1 MPVSL
6 RNQVGRVVLDHPRD
20 NLWGR
25 FGQLYAGLVAYGISS
40 SLLVLGRHGLV
51 PWDVLHQGLAR
62 QTGIAIGTW
71 SILVGLCVLV
81 LWIPLAERP
90 GWGTISNALV
100 IGGSIDV
107 VLWLVP
113 SIHGAVLRWAC
124 CLIGIALSGVA
135 TGLYIGAGLGPGPRD
150 GLMTGIARRTG
161 RSIRLVRTSL
171 EITVL
176 AIGWLLGGSVGIVT
190 VIYMLSIGPLA
201 HVFVPLLSR
210 RIDAVPAEQTSG
222 L

>member
-1 MPVSL
+1 VNSL
-6 RNQVGRVVLDHPRD
+6 RRKVGRVVLVIPRD
-20 NLWGR
+20 RLWGR

-71 SILVGLCVLV
+71 SIFVGLCVLV

-90 GWGTISNALV
+90 GWGTISNAFV

-107 VLWLVP
+107 VLRLAP
-113 SIHGAVLRWAC
+113 SIHGEVLRWAC
-124 CLIGIALSGVA
+124 CLSGIVLSGVA

-161 RSIRLVRTSL
+161 RSLRLVRTSL
-171 EITVL
+171 ELAVL
-176 AIGWLLGGSVGIVT
+176 AIGWLLGGSVGVVT

-210 RIDAVPAEQTSG
+210 SIDAVPAEQAATS
-222 L
+222 

>member
-1 MPVSL
+1 MNSL
-6 RNQVGRVVLDHPRD
+6 RRKVGRVVLVIPRD
-20 NLWGR
+20 RLWGR

-71 SILVGLCVLV
+71 SIFVGLCVLV
-81 LWIPLAERP
+81 LWIPLADRP
-90 GWGTISNALV
+90 GWGTISNAFV

-107 VLWLVP
+107 VLRLAP
-113 SIHGAVLRWAC
+113 SIHGEVLRWAC
-124 CLIGIALSGVA
+124 CLSGIVLSGVA

-161 RSIRLVRTSL
+161 RSLRLVRTSL
-171 EITVL
+171 ELAVL
-176 AIGWLLGGSVGIVT
+176 AIGWLLGGSVGVVT

-210 RIDAVPAEQTSG
+210 SIDAVPAEQAATS
-222 L
+222 